1 MSEVTTDVF
10 FYGLFMDEDVLRGK
24 GVHPRAPRRA
34 VVPGYRLAIGQRAM
48 LLPQF
53 GAQPFGMV
61 FALTNRE
68 IDTLYAEP
76 GLDMYRPELVTASLE
91 DGRFATVTTF
101 NLGEGF
107 ASEQTNS
114 QYAAKLRAVLERL
127 GFPTDYVRSVG

>member
-1 MSEVTTDVF
+1 
-10 FYGLFMDEDVLRGK
+10 
-24 GVHPRAPRRA
+24 
-34 VVPGYRLAIGQRAM
+34 M
-48 LLPQF
+48 LLPQL
-53 GAQPFGMV
+53 GAQAFGMV